1 VSGYRPGVVLH
12 VAPAV
17 VYVAC
22 VFVVGLLPR
31 TPEAPP
37 IVPYFDKVAHFVVFG
52 LMQWVLL
59 KPVRFMW
66 SERSLDWQLRW
77 TLLVVVMLGAV
88 LELAQSLTPTRSM
101 EMLDWVA
108 DSLGALLVALL
119 LRGGSHLPEPR

>member
-1 VSGYRPGVVLH
+1 
-12 VAPAV
+12 
-17 VYVAC
+17 
-22 VFVVGLLPR
+22 
-31 TPEAPP
+31 
-37 IVPYFDKVAHFVVFG
+37 
-52 LMQWVLL
+52 
-59 KPVRFMW
+59 MW
-66 SERSLDWQLRW
+66 SERPLDWQLRW